1 MGSTYWQGL
10 GIGASLIVAIGAQN
24 AHVLRV
30 GMARRHVAL
39 TVGTCIAVDGLLICL
54 GVAGM
59 GVLIADSPLL
69 MAAVRW
75 GGAAFLLWYGL
86 RSWRAALRLQTLDAC
101 AAPAVPAARSAWLTV
116 AALSLLNPHVY
127 LDTVVLMGGIGGRLP
142 EDQRPG
148 FMAGAISASVL
159 WFCLIGFGAAAL
171 APLLRRPS
179 VWRAIDLLTGA
190 MMLWL
195 AASLLFA

>member
-30 GMARRHVAL
+30 GIARHHVAL
-39 TVGTCIAVDGLLICL
+39 TVATCIAVDVLLICL

-59 GVLIADSPLL
+59 GVLIEDSPLL

-86 RSWRAALRLQTLDAC
+86 RSWRAALRPQALAAG
-101 AAPAVPAARSAWLTV
+101 AAPAVPGARSAWLTV

-127 LDTVVLMGGIGGRLP
+127 LDTLVLMGGIGGRLP
-142 EDQRPG
+142 AAQRPG

-171 APLLRRPS
+171 APLLKRPP

>member
-30 GMARRHVAL
+30 GIARRHVAL

-69 MAAVRW
+69 MAAVR
-75 GGAAFLLWYGL
+75 YV
-86 RSWRAALRLQTLDAC
+86 QV
-101 AAPAVPAARSAWLTV
+101 AP
-116 AALSLLNPHVY
+116 
-127 LDTVVLMGGIGGRLP
+127 
-142 EDQRPG
+142 
-148 FMAGAISASVL
+148 MAGSVAVSE
-159 WFCLIGFGAAAL
+159 FGEAPLRAL
-171 APLLRRPS
+171 AHPACRPP
-179 VWRAIDLLTGA
+179 
-190 MMLWL
+190 
-195 AASLLFA
+195 